1 MASNWIKVEVI
12 TPDKPEIF
20 LISEKL
26 NIDPDMVL
34 GKLIRLWVWADQQ
47 IAISNADSV
56 TDSEQMERKSNASVL
71 SKIAIDRIAF
81 MPGFADALIY
91 AGWLIQEGDSLFFVN
106 FEKHNG
112 KSSKNR
118 ALTNERVNK
127 SRNLKRNGNDKSNAV
142 NVTHSNQKALPEEEE
157 EEEEDKELK
166 DPPIP
171 PKGKPD
177 AKSGYTSE
185 FEDAWANYPKRAG
198 GNSKQAAFKAWNAR
212 IKSGVPVQDMIDGV
226 KRYAAYITATGKQ
239 HTEYVQQT
247 ATFFGRSCHY
257 ENDWQI
263 PKSGGAYGRDVNQLS
278 QPDNSV
284 PPGFR
289 G

>member
-56 TDSEQMERKSNASVL
+56 TDSEQKERKSNASVL

-127 SRNLKRNGNDKSNAV
+127 SRNLKRNGNDKCNAV
-142 NVTHSNQKALPEEEE
+142 NVTPSNQKALPEEEE
-157 EEEEDKELK
+157 EEEEDKDLK

-171 PKGKPD
+171 PKGKSVE
-177 AKSGYTSE
+177 KSEYTPE
-185 FEDAWANYPKRAG
+185 FENAWANYPKRAG

-226 KRYAAYITATGKQ
+226 NRYAAYVKATGKL
-239 HTEYVQQT
+239 HTEYVQQA
-247 ATFFGRSCHY
+247 ATFFGRSCHF
-257 ENDWQI
+257 ENEWQI
-263 PKSGGAYGRDVNQLS
+263 PKSGGGYGRDVNQLS
-278 QPDNSV
+278 QPDNSI

>member
-166 DPPIP
+166 DPP
-171 PKGKPD
+171 
-177 AKSGYTSE
+177 
-185 FEDAWANYPKRAG
+185 YPQGETRCEI
-198 GNSKQAAFKAWNAR
+198 W
-212 IKSGVPVQDMIDGV
+212 IYP
-226 KRYAAYITATGKQ
+226 
-239 HTEYVQQT
+239 
-247 ATFFGRSCHY
+247 
-257 ENDWQI
+257 
-263 PKSGGAYGRDVNQLS
+263 
-278 QPDNSV
+278 
-284 PPGFR
+284 
-289 G
+289 

>member
-47 IAISNADSV
+47 FAISNAESV
-56 TDSEQMERKSNASVL
+56 TDLEQLERKGNASVL
-71 SKIAIDRIAF
+71 SKIAIDRVAF
-81 MPGFADALIY
+81 MPGFADALLS
-91 AGWLIQEGDSLFFVN
+91 AGWLAQDGDALFFVN

-112 KSSKNR
+112 KNSKNR

-127 SRNLKRNGNDKSNAV
+127 SRNLKRNGNAKSNDGI
-142 NVTHSNQKALPEEEE
+142 VTPPDQKALPEEEE
-157 EEEEDKELK
+157 EEEVKELK
-166 DPPIP
+166 DPPLNP
-171 PKGKPD
+171 PKGKE
-177 AKSGYTSE
+177 AKNKFDPLAAELPEWLSPSLWAEWVGYRKQLGKPIKTQQGISGSI
-185 FEDAWANYPKRAG
+185 NKL
-198 GNSKQAAFKAWNAR
+198 
-212 IKSGVPVQDMIDGV
+212 
-226 KRYAAYITATGKQ
+226 AAYREQG
-239 HTEYVQQT
+239 HSPEYVIGLT
-247 ATFFGRSCHY
+247 MSNEWRGLLVP
-257 ENDWQI
+257 D
-263 PKSGGAYGRDVNQLS
+263 GAASKPRRDVNAIS
-278 QPDNSV
+278 QPDNTI

>member
-47 IAISNADSV
+47 IAISNANSV
-56 TDSEQMERKSNASVL
+56 TDSEQKERKSNASVL

-127 SRNLKRNGNDKSNAV
+127 SRNLKRNGNDKCNAV
-142 NVTHSNQKALPEEEE
+142 NVTPSNQKALPEE

-166 DPPIP
+166 DPPLNP
-171 PKGKPD
+171 PKGKS
-177 AKSGYTSE
+177 SGNKFDPLSVE
-185 FEDAWANYPKRAG
+185 LPEWLSPELWAEWVAYR
-198 GNSKQAAFKAWNAR
+198 KQLGKPIKTQQGVSGSINKLAAYREQGHSPEYVVGLTMSNEWR
-212 IKSGVPVQDMIDGV
+212 GLLVPDGV
-226 KRYAAYITATGKQ
+226 ASKPR
-239 HTEYVQQT
+239 
-247 ATFFGRSCHY
+247 
-257 ENDWQI
+257 
-263 PKSGGAYGRDVNQLS
+263 RDVNVIS
-278 QPDNSV
+278 QPDKKV
-284 PPGFR
+284 PDGFR

>member
-56 TDSEQMERKSNASVL
+56 TDTEQMECKSNASLL

-81 MPGFADALIY
+81 MPGFADALIH
-91 AGWLIQEGDSLFFVN
+91 AGWLIQEDDSLFFVN
-106 FEKHNG
+106 FERHNG
-112 KSSKNR
+112 KNSKNR

-127 SRNLKRNGNDKSNAV
+127 SRNLKRNSNAKSNAV
-142 NVTHSNQKALPEEEE
+142 SVTPADQKALPEEEE
-157 EEEEDKELK
+157 EEEEDKKLK

-171 PKGKPD
+171 PKEQPAKNKFDPFSVELPEWLSPALWAEWVEYRKALRKPIKTSQGANGSIRELD
-177 AKSGYTSE
+177 KYRGEGIPPEQVIRHSIAREYQGLYPPKDIPASRSGS
-185 FEDAWANYPKRAG
+185 
-198 GNSKQAAFKAWNAR
+198 
-212 IKSGVPVQDMIDGV
+212 
-226 KRYAAYITATGKQ
+226 
-239 HTEYVQQT
+239 
-247 ATFFGRSCHY
+247 
-257 ENDWQI
+257 
-263 PKSGGAYGRDVNQLS
+263 RDVNAVS
-278 QPDNSV
+278 QPDNSI
-284 PPGFR
+284 PDGFT